1 MIDEVVESDSG
12 SDSDDVSDSSLRPLN
27 MPSYAEFW
35 ARLAYELMRLNE
47 RADVQAVSAYH
58 ASLKAAAL
66 SAAQTLESPL
76 VVAAAVV
83 VQPVVSRLIASRT
96 TANSLELLLDCP
108 LGDAR
113 VEHAAAAVI
122 GQAFVAQKPG
132 HQEHVVVALV

>member
-66 SAAQTLESPL
+66 SAAADRFRPVGESDGASGMS
-76 VVAAAVV
+76 VVAAACDCGC
-83 VQPVVSRLIASRT
+83 ASILFT
-96 TANSLELLLDCP
+96 WM
-108 LGDAR
+108 R
-113 VEHAAAAVI
+113 VCACVAVWLC
-122 GQAFVAQKPG
+122 GCAMAQ
-132 HQEHVVVALV
+132 VVAATVVLGLNLPQ